1 MSKQPKRW
9 WLEARI
15 EDQKLEIERL
25 TIAKEAWKGSADAYR
40 RDRDHALSRVEEL
53 EAKLY
58 RKDERIKA
66 WKQSSDEHEARVEA
80 LEGDLNIMRLQ
91 RDATHVSHC
100 PKCKESERLIERLQ
114 TRDERLRAALKKY
127 GMHRE
132 GCGWTFCKC
141 GLAKTIEENEQ

>member
-40 RDRDHALSRVEEL
+40 RDRDHALARVEEL

-66 WKQSSDEHEARVEA
+66 WKQSSDEHEARV
-80 LEGDLNIMRLQ
+80 
-91 RDATHVSHC
+91 
-100 PKCKESERLIERLQ
+100 
-114 TRDERLRAALKKY
+114 ERLRAALKKY